1 MSDTVVISLIGSAAT
16 VVVSLINAGL
26 ALLSHER
33 GKRNEQSLSALKD
46 QTNGIQEK
54 LVEASGK
61 LEFARGVKQET
72 DRQEGRDE
80 IKK

>member
-26 ALLSHER
+26 ALMSHER
-33 GKRNEQSLSALKD
+33 GKRNEQSLTSLKE

-54 LVEASGK
+54 LVKVTGEA
-61 LEFARGVKQET
+61 EFARGVKSET
-72 DRQEGRDE
+72 DKENS
-80 IKK
+80 K